1 MFHWGK
7 QTVSTASYAKCPSLF
22 QSIQIFKSKLG
33 HNGALQTK
41 FQLRKLYSA
50 VHQLVSSIPQAKMA
64 WRLGTLIGLL
74 VTNLMPQNDQNW
86 SVSRVTGTSKHLVF
100 MQVLFQTT
108 FDADAGPE
116 SLSALSLSQAAR
128 VSKSALAYE
137 SFIFASRY
145 LMEPDIF
152 CASNIVQFQYHQQ
165 MFFNQ
170 FQLFKI
176 SITLFFFL
184 VHGIYLILMICP
196 AAHIPVSLCM
206 LY

>member
-50 VHQLVSSIPQAKMA
+50 VHQLVCSIPQAKMA

-100 MQVLFQTT
+100 M
-108 FDADAGPE
+108 
-116 SLSALSLSQAAR
+116 
-128 VSKSALAYE
+128 
-137 SFIFASRY
+137 
-145 LMEPDIF
+145 
-152 CASNIVQFQYHQQ
+152 
-165 MFFNQ
+165 
-170 FQLFKI
+170 
-176 SITLFFFL
+176 
-184 VHGIYLILMICP
+184 
-196 AAHIPVSLCM
+196 
-206 LY
+206 